1 MVRTRAAFGRA
12 DASAAGTGSALARG
26 ALARL
31 RASGAAGCVVLGD
44 PAYYARFGFRTEG
57 GR

>member
-1 MVRTRAAFGRA
+1 MRQRQRIGCALTRN
-12 DASAAGTGSALARG
+12 

-31 RASGAAGCVVLGD
+31 RASGAARCVVLGD
-44 PAYYARFGFRTEG
+44 PAYYARFGLRTEG